1 MSANSWI
8 KTAVTIRMD
17 VREPTKKWK
26 NLSEKCVCH
35 WEKTHNKEL
44 GEKVCWLAPHVKHR
58 DTTTQ

>member
-26 NLSEKCVCH
+26 NLSEKYVCH
-35 WEKTHNKEL
+35 WKK
-44 GEKVCWLAPHVKHR
+44 KP
-58 DTTTQ
+58 TTKSWGKSPSI